1 LLYPRSCVPNY
12 LIVPKIVMK
21 VLASLAAKSI
31 DALRLAA
38 LGIAVCLFASSCSI
52 FISYEIVPASVEIR
66 TAAIRYAQ
74 KYAELGAVY
83 EWGGQDPLP
92 RKIAVDCSGL
102 VIRCYEYACGDYG
115 ASLLFKDTTAK
126 GLRQYSSLIASPEKG
141 DLIMMGDNNEISHV
155 ALFTR
160 KEDGRLYFI
169 DATSL
174 TGMVS
179 MRSYPE
185 NDQRFIEFRRMNVVR
200 KK

>member
-1 LLYPRSCVPNY
+1 
-12 LIVPKIVMK
+12 M
-21 VLASLAAKSI
+21 
-31 DALRLAA
+31 
-38 LGIAVCLFASSCSI
+38 GIALCFVASSCGI

-66 TAAIRYAQ
+66 AAAIKYAQ

-102 VIRCYEYACGDYG
+102 VIRCYEYACSDYG

-126 GLRQYSSLIASPEKG
+126 GLRQYSSLIASPEEG

-155 ALFTR
+155 ALFSR
-160 KEDGRLYFI
+160 KEDGKLYFI

-179 MRSYPE
+179 MRSYPA
-185 NDQRFIEFRRMNVVR
+185 NDTRFIEFRRMNVAR
-200 KK
+200 EK

>member
-1 LLYPRSCVPNY
+1 
-12 LIVPKIVMK
+12 
-21 VLASLAAKSI
+21 
-31 DALRLAA
+31 
-38 LGIAVCLFASSCSI
+38 
-52 FISYEIVPASVEIR
+52 
-66 TAAIRYAQ
+66 
-74 KYAELGAVY
+74 
-83 EWGGQDPLP
+83 
-92 RKIAVDCSGL
+92 
-102 VIRCYEYACGDYG
+102 
-115 ASLLFKDTTAK
+115 
-126 GLRQYSSLIASPEKG
+126 G

-155 ALFTR
+155 ALFSR